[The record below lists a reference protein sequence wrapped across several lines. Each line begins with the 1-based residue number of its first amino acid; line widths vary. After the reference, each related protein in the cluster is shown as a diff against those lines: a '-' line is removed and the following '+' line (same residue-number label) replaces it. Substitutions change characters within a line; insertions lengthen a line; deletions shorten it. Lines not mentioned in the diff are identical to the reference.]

1 MRDVLVVGGGLAG
14 WRAAEAA
21 AEAGA
26 SVTLVANGP
35 GNSPDIH
42 ALNCPVL
49 PEDSVARYVADTL
62 SSGHGANDRALVEAM
77 CRGSLAL
84 RSAFAFDRDET
95 GGFKTIQ
102 PLGSSVPRCVTVGH
116 AIGAVALAQI
126 QARLKGRIAVE
137 RRTVTVD
144 DLRAARTANP
154 RLAIVLATG
163 GWCGKYAFSTNP
175 AYLKGDGLAFA
186 AAFGAAVRDVDEA
199 HVQYEPTVRTE
210 GPLRGVP
217 VITTLLYEGARLV
230 DAQGADVLPDA
241 RRNKDELAR
250 AIFAA
255 GGAATYDLTDV
266 PAERLRDC
274 KMDPAERLIPV
285 APAPH
290 SSLGG
295 VVIDAQCRALD
306 AQGRPVPGL
315 FACGEVTAGV
325 HGLNRL
331 GGNGGT
337 AAWVFGG
344 IAGESAAGGP
354 ARGGDCNRFKGQKH
368 ERNRHP

>member
-1 MRDVLVVGGGLAG
+1 MSETSIAGEADVLVVGGGLAG

-21 AEAGA
+21 VLTGA
-26 SVTLVANGP
+26 SVMLVANGP

-49 PEDSVARYVADTL
+49 PEDSVERYVADTMA
-62 SSGHGANDRALVEAM
+62 SGRGANDRALVEAM

-84 RSAFAFDRDET
+84 REAFAFDRDGT
-95 GGFKTIQ
+95 GAFKAIR

-116 AIGAVALAQI
+116 AIGAVALAQVR
-126 QARLKGRIAVE
+126 ARLAGRVAVR
-137 RRTVTVD
+137 RRTVTDD
-144 DLRAARTANP
+144 DLRAARAADP
-154 RLAIVLATG
+154 GLAIVLATG

-175 AYLKGDGLAFA
+175 PELRGDGLALA

-199 HVQYEPTVRTE
+199 HVQYEPTVRTD
-210 GPLRGVP
+210 GPRRGVP
-217 VITTLLYEGARLV
+217 VITTLLYEGARLT
-230 DAQGADVLPDA
+230 DARGADVLPDA

-255 GGAATYDLTDV
+255 GGEAVYDLTGV
-266 PAERLRDC
+266 PEGKLRDC
-274 KMDPAERLIPV
+274 RMDPAERRIRV

-295 VVIDAQCRALD
+295 IVVDARCRALD
-306 AQGRPVPGL
+306 ADGHPVPGL
-315 FACGEVTAGV
+315 FACGETTAGV

-344 IAGESAAGGP
+344 IAGESAANWTLEQGGRG
-354 ARGGDCNRFKGQKH
+354 AR
-368 ERNRHP
+368 PT